1 MGSFGAGATLCHQH
15 RPYPL
20 ALPPATLTPSIHPPK
35 STRYLSDH
43 SNTRPDTSPDPAY
56 LPATWGC
63 SRYHT
68 WCRGTVRYK
77 GTQYVHTI
85 IPGPALGP
93 SPPALTVPVCPQ
105 PSPSHPILPQH
116 ATRLAVE
123 DSTTPVISLFFAGAR
138 LANSN
143 LRPPV
148 VALTRGHPGRARV
161 SSGPGQVYTSSVFSL
176 IYLDLPITSYPPST
190 SSSLLTTARVFLEN
204 SSHPPLPLQHPLAHS
219 PALELA
225 VLRNCLREDTIEL
238 PGQR

>member
-1 MGSFGAGATLCHQH
+1 M
-15 RPYPL
+15 
-20 ALPPATLTPSIHPPK
+20 
-35 STRYLSDH
+35 
-43 SNTRPDTSPDPAY
+43 
-56 LPATWGC
+56 
-63 SRYHT
+63 
-68 WCRGTVRYK
+68 
-77 GTQYVHTI
+77 
-85 IPGPALGP
+85 
-93 SPPALTVPVCPQ
+93 
-105 PSPSHPILPQH
+105 
-116 ATRLAVE
+116 E

-190 SSSLLTTARVFLEN
+190 SSSLLTTARVFLDI
-204 SSHPPLPLQHPLAHS
+204 SSHPPLPPLQLPLAHS